1 MIKNKVILLTS
12 GAYCNSEMS
21 SDFGLTPASFLPI
34 GHKRL
39 VENQIDLIK
48 DFKAMKA
55 ITLPNDF
62 KLLERDIKLLSKNN
76 ITVFRTDPNLS
87 LNKSILTFINAYE
100 KNNIIEELYILHG
113 DTLFKKVEQKADIL
127 YYGKTNMFYKWGY
140 LEDIICKNI
149 DSKSKKQSVVAGYF
163 TFSNPSFL
171 KEQLLKNNSFESSLK
186 NYNKK
191 IKFEN
196 ILKNSWLD
204 FGHSNLYFKSKSS
217 LNVTRSFNQVKI
229 NLNYIVKSSNDV
241 SKIKSEYNWFKQL
254 PEILGIYKPS
264 VWGYIE
270 SKYESSYNIEFIG
283 APTLQEKLVFG
294 NLPDFS
300 FFGIVDQIFD
310 FIKKSRE
317 VIFET
322 QSKNFVKNL
331 LQELYIKKTKE
342 RILEFSRISGFN
354 LDEKI
359 TINSKIYPSINTFYN
374 EVLKLIEEGLINFEQ
389 NNLTLM
395 HGDLCASN
403 ILSDNRNGTI
413 KLIDPRGGLDNLFKS
428 KNNIAGDFRY
438 DVAKLGHSLIGN
450 YDYIVTGFYS
460 LKRHE
465 NTLNFDFSLH
475 HKSKTSLKNY
485 YYYKVEEIN
494 LDKKFINA
502 SIVNLFL
509 SMLPLHSDDQNRQIA
524 LLLNAYKLFYDKF
537 L

>member
-1 MIKNKVILLTS
+1 MIKKKIILITS

-21 SDFGLTPASFLPI
+21 SDFGLIPASFLPV

-39 VENQIDLIK
+39 IENQIELIK

-62 KLLERDIKLLSKNN
+62 KLLERDEKLLSENK
-76 ITVFRTDPNLS
+76 IIVFRTDPNLS

-100 KNNIIEELYILHG
+100 KNNVIEELYIMHG
-113 DTLFKKVEQKADIL
+113 DTSFQELEQKANIL
-127 YYGKTNMFYKWGY
+127 YYAETNLFYKWGY
-140 LEDIICKNI
+140 LEDIIGENI
-149 DSKSKKQSVVAGYF
+149 DPKSNKQLVVAGYF
-163 TFSNPSFL
+163 TFSNPSFF
-171 KEQLLKNNSFESSLK
+171 KEQLLKTNSFESSLK

-191 IKFEN
+191 IKFEI
-196 ILKNSWLD
+196 ILKKSWLD

-217 LNVTRSFNQVKI
+217 LNVTRSFNHLKI

-254 PEILGIYKPS
+254 PERFEIYKPS
-264 VWGYIE
+264 VWSFKE
-270 SKYESSYNIEFIG
+270 TKYESSYNIEFIG

-310 FIKKSRE
+310 FIQESRK
-317 VIFET
+317 VIFEI
-322 QSKNFVKNL
+322 QSKDLVKKYL
-331 LQELYIKKTKE
+331 TELYINKTKE
-342 RILEFSRISGFN
+342 RILEFSSISGFDLN
-354 LDEKI
+354 KKI
-359 TINSKIYPSINTFYN
+359 TINGKTYPSINTFYI
-374 EVLKLIEEGLINFEQ
+374 EVLKLLEDGLISFEQ
-389 NNLTLM
+389 NKLTLM

-403 ILSDNRNGTI
+403 ILTDNRNGTI
-413 KLIDPRGGLDNLFKS
+413 KLIDPRGGLDTLFKS

-450 YDYIVTGFYS
+450 YDYIVTGFYN
-460 LKRHE
+460 LKIHK
-465 NTLNFDFSLH
+465 NTFNFDFSLH
-475 HKSKTSLKNY
+475 HKSKTFIENY
-485 YYYKVEEIN
+485 YYYKIEEIG